1 MKTVHFIENQFNLD
15 LNQLGYA
22 IFHLLS
28 KDQIKTLLSLFE
40 EIHEHVPN
48 RFFASTH
55 LQDKKLVVEISD
67 KICGILNGTILE
79 KMTNA
84 QILGAA
90 FIVKPQ
96 GTNGILPL
104 HQDWNL
110 VDEQHARTYNL
121 WIPLVDVSSHN
132 GAMKVLEASHNKE
145 ITCRGLNI
153 PSRFRDIEPIVQE
166 HMTTLEMKA
175 GQALLYDHALWHSS
189 PQNHSDKNR
198 VCLVVAMSP
207 LNVDFI
213 NHQKDGE
220 TITTF
225 KTPANY
231 LLSNYGSTDISELVK
246 LSENTKLPEA
256 ISWNNFKEI
265 YLNKKQNF
273 FEKMLKSL
281 RL

>member
-1 MKTVHFIENQFNLD
+1 MKTVHLKEND
-15 LNQLGYA
+15 LNHDLNELGYA
-22 IFHLLS
+22 ILNLLS
-28 KDQIKTLLSLFE
+28 EAQVTNLLCLFE
-40 EIHEHVPN
+40 ETHHQVPD

-55 LQDKKLVVEISD
+55 LEDKKLVHEISR
-67 KICGILNGTILE
+67 KIGDIVNHTVLE
-79 KMTNA
+79 KINNA

-90 FIVKPQ
+90 FIVKPH

-110 VDEQHARTYNL
+110 VDEEHARTYNL